1 MPDNATALL
10 GMVFAFLPGFPA
22 EQLYRMQRG
31 SDWREK
37 DWQRWLRLLVF
48 SLVGLATYALLAK
61 QLGAPPPIYVS
72 PQLLSL
78 ALATPDTLADV
89 LIPLLGHTVAAVGIG
104 LLAGLVLPIVSRR
117 IGFSP
122 FSGAWDQLAFSAAR
136 SHWVVIGLQNGESY
150 AGIIDTVDTSVAIG
164 ERDVL
169 LADPAA
175 YAPERRDYI
184 ATGYKYLFLPG
195 DQIASVGILYDPD
208 IDEPTTAQG
217 KSPFPKE
224 GHDG

>member
-1 MPDNATALL
+1 MPDTATALMVL
-10 GMVFAFLPGFPA
+10 VFAFLPGFPA
-22 EQLYRMQRG
+22 EQLYRLQTG

-48 SLVGLATYALLAK
+48 SLVGLAIYAVAAK

-72 PQLLSL
+72 PQLLSI
-78 ALATPDTLADV
+78 ALAKPTGLTEV
-89 LIPLLGHTVAAVGIG
+89 LEPLLGHLVAAAVIG
-104 LLAGLVLPIVSRR
+104 FLAGRVLRTVGPK

-122 FSGAWDQLAFSAAR
+122 FKGAWDHLAFSGAKG
-136 SHWVVIGLQNGESY
+136 HWVVIGLQNGDSY
-150 AGIIDTVDTSVAIG
+150 AGIIDTVDTSVKIG

-169 LADPAA
+169 LADPAGHS
-175 YAPERRDYI
+175 PERQDYI

-208 IDEPTTAQG
+208 IDEPTTKQG
-217 KSPFPKE
+217 ESPFQKG